1 MKTIYLDCFSG
12 ISGNML
18 IGAFLDAGLPYDY
31 LKNQLEKIIS
41 PDEYSLIMKPT
52 NKKGITATYFNVTL
66 NTPQLHIRTLSDI
79 QTIFTNSGLSQDI
92 QHTSMEIF
100 HNLAEA
106 EAKIHGTSI
115 EEIHFHEIGAVDAI
129 IDIAGI
135 AICLEY
141 FNVKNIFVSN
151 IYTGKGFVDCAH
163 GQMPIPA
170 PATAE
175 LLKNFTIKNGLAE
188 KELVTPTGAAVL
200 KTLAQEKSSYDDFSY
215 DKIAYGAGSWDL
227 SQPNVLRLY
236 LKEFD
241 SNPAV
246 EDLLLL
252 ETNVDDMNP
261 QVFNYISERL
271 FKAGVLDVWITPI
284 IMKKNRPGQMFS
296 VLTAQKNYTAASEI
310 IFRESTT
317 LGLRISKIKRA
328 ALNRK
333 IKLVSTAYGQI
344 HCKIAYYN
352 GKISNISAEYE
363 DCRALAKKK
372 NVPIREVQHEA
383 LRIAYYLADNRK

>member
-1 MKTIYLDCFSG
+1 
-12 ISGNML
+12 ML

>member
-352 GKISNISAEYE
+352 GKISYISAEYE